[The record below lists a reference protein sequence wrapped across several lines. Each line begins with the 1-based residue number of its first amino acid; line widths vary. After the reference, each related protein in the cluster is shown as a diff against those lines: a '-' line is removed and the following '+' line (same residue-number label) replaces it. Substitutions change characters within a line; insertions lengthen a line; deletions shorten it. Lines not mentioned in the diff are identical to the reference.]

1 MSASIPKVICG
12 QLAIRVIGLAALAF
26 FLALPNLSAQPTITT
41 ASPLPEATQ
50 AVSYSETLAASGG
63 TTPLSWAVTV
73 GSEPAGLSLS
83 AGGVLSGTPTG
94 TGTSTFTVE
103 VTDANSDTDSKVFML
118 TVNGAVT
125 ITTASPLPE
134 ATQAV
139 SYSETLAASGG
150 TAPLSWAV
158 TVGSE
163 PAGLSLSAGG
173 VLSGTPTGTGTS
185 TFTVEVTDANSDTDS
200 KVFMLTVN
208 GAVTIT
214 TASPLPEATQGAS
227 YSETLAASGGTT
239 PLTWAVTTGSLPA
252 GLALSTGGVISG
264 TPTATGISNFM
275 AEVTDANSDTDSKV
289 FMLTVNGAVT
299 ITTASPLPEATQA
312 VSYSETLAASGGTTP
327 LTWAVTVG
335 SEPAGLSLS
344 AGGVLSGTPT
354 GTGTSTFT
362 VEVTDAN
369 SDTDSKV
376 FMLTVNGAV
385 TITTASPL
393 PEATQAVSY
402 SETLAASGGTTPLT
416 WAVTVGSEPAGL
428 SLSAGGVLSGTP
440 TGTGTSTFTV
450 EVTDANS
457 DTDSKVF
464 MLTVNGAVTI
474 TTASPLPEA
483 TQAVSYSETLAA
495 SGGTTPLTWAV
506 TVGSEPAGLSLS
518 AGGVLS
524 GTPTGTGTS
533 TFTVEVTDANS
544 DTDSKVFMLRVN
556 GAVTITTASPLPEAT
571 QGASYS
577 ETLAASG
584 GTTPLTWAVTT
595 GSLPA
600 GLALSTGGVIS
611 GTPTATGISNFM
623 AEVTD
628 ANSDTD
634 SKVFML
640 RVNDAVTITT
650 ASPLPEATQGAIYP
664 AVTLMAS
671 GGTGALTWA
680 VTTGSLP
687 AGLTLSMSTGEISG
701 TPTGTGISNFMVEV
715 TDSNAGSDSKTLVLN
730 VNAGVDL
737 AIAKSGPV
745 QAAAGTDLTY
755 SFAVANNGPA
765 NTNGSTVTVVDVLPM
780 NVSFSD
786 FTGASWTCSGDSM
799 NPETV
804 SCTTTQILTSG
815 SGMATALSIDALVD
829 ASVSGVVTNSATV
842 VGGGDA
848 TQSTSNPVST
858 LITESAD
865 LSIIKTGSGT
875 VTAGNELMYTIQV
888 ANGGP
893 SDATNVV
900 VTDVLP
906 SGVSFGSTEPL
917 TAGCVETTAA
927 VPTCTIG
934 SLSDGDSV
942 SYTITVSVDL
952 ATIGTITNTAVI
964 SGAGTD
970 SDPSNNVSSKQTTV
984 STSAQ
989 SADLSLTKTDTGFD
1003 PVTADDPL
1011 EYGLTVTNVSTSA
1024 GDTASGIVVTDS
1036 LPSGLNAVTT
1046 GPVSPAPVGCM
1057 EDGTPQ
1063 SGVLTC
1069 TFPASVEPLAM
1080 SASHSFKILATVDSA
1095 IGGSLLNTASVTAT
1109 ESDPNFAN
1117 NLGLQTTRVNALG
1130 ADLLITKSDTG
1141 FDPVDAG
1148 ALITYKIT
1156 VANGTD
1162 GLDATNVVVTD
1173 TLPSEVDFGD
1183 PMAST
1188 TCNNTLVPP
1197 GALGGTAAVPTCS
1210 FAGID
1215 AGKSVSFD
1223 ITGRVRGAGTGV
1235 MTNIASVTADQPDPD
1250 PGNNTTLEVT
1260 TVTPTLTPSVSG
1272 LNPPDIQAGEDTFQL
1287 VIEGNNLPPNPIVRW
1302 VNPNGI
1308 PAIDTELGDVSSSQ
1322 AQIVVLVPEGL
1333 IDLDLGLVTK

>member
-289 FMLTVNGAVT
+289 FMLRVNGAVT

-327 LTWAVTVG
+327 LSWAVTVG

-544 DTDSKVFMLRVN
+544 DTDSKVFMLTVN

-571 QGASYS
+571 QAVSYS

-584 GTTPLTWAVTT
+584 GTTPLTWAVTV
-595 GSLPA
+595 GSEPA
-600 GLALSTGGVIS
+600 RYNQKLWMRA
-611 GTPTATGISNFM
+611 
-623 AEVTD
+623 
-628 ANSDTD
+628 
-634 SKVFML
+634 
-640 RVNDAVTITT
+640 
-650 ASPLPEATQGAIYP
+650 
-664 AVTLMAS
+664 
-671 GGTGALTWA
+671 
-680 VTTGSLP
+680 
-687 AGLTLSMSTGEISG
+687 
-701 TPTGTGISNFMVEV
+701 
-715 TDSNAGSDSKTLVLN
+715 
-730 VNAGVDL
+730 
-737 AIAKSGPV
+737 
-745 QAAAGTDLTY
+745 
-755 SFAVANNGPA
+755 
-765 NTNGSTVTVVDVLPM
+765 
-780 NVSFSD
+780 
-786 FTGASWTCSGDSM
+786 
-799 NPETV
+799 
-804 SCTTTQILTSG
+804 
-815 SGMATALSIDALVD
+815 
-829 ASVSGVVTNSATV
+829 
-842 VGGGDA
+842 
-848 TQSTSNPVST
+848 
-858 LITESAD
+858 
-865 LSIIKTGSGT
+865 
-875 VTAGNELMYTIQV
+875 
-888 ANGGP
+888 
-893 SDATNVV
+893 
-900 VTDVLP
+900 
-906 SGVSFGSTEPL
+906 
-917 TAGCVETTAA
+917 
-927 VPTCTIG
+927 
-934 SLSDGDSV
+934 
-942 SYTITVSVDL
+942 
-952 ATIGTITNTAVI
+952 
-964 SGAGTD
+964 
-970 SDPSNNVSSKQTTV
+970 
-984 STSAQ
+984 
-989 SADLSLTKTDTGFD
+989 
-1003 PVTADDPL
+1003 
-1011 EYGLTVTNVSTSA
+1011 
-1024 GDTASGIVVTDS
+1024 
-1036 LPSGLNAVTT
+1036 
-1046 GPVSPAPVGCM
+1046 
-1057 EDGTPQ
+1057 
-1063 SGVLTC
+1063 
-1069 TFPASVEPLAM
+1069 
-1080 SASHSFKILATVDSA
+1080 
-1095 IGGSLLNTASVTAT
+1095 
-1109 ESDPNFAN
+1109 
-1117 NLGLQTTRVNALG
+1117 
-1130 ADLLITKSDTG
+1130 
-1141 FDPVDAG
+1141 
-1148 ALITYKIT
+1148 
-1156 VANGTD
+1156 
-1162 GLDATNVVVTD
+1162 
-1173 TLPSEVDFGD
+1173 
-1183 PMAST
+1183 
-1188 TCNNTLVPP
+1188 
-1197 GALGGTAAVPTCS
+1197 
-1210 FAGID
+1210 
-1215 AGKSVSFD
+1215 
-1223 ITGRVRGAGTGV
+1223 
-1235 MTNIASVTADQPDPD
+1235 
-1250 PGNNTTLEVT
+1250 
-1260 TVTPTLTPSVSG
+1260 
-1272 LNPPDIQAGEDTFQL
+1272 
-1287 VIEGNNLPPNPIVRW
+1287 
-1302 VNPNGI
+1302 
-1308 PAIDTELGDVSSSQ
+1308 
-1322 AQIVVLVPEGL
+1322 
-1333 IDLDLGLVTK
+1333 